1 MIQLFLS
8 FLDGSGGCNFEC
20 LQTVCRMTVDGGV
33 QSDGE
38 IQKERTLFEESAPFV
53 ILTVYYLAAEF
64 EVEPVITN
72 VVASAVSAV
81 TRLDLQ

>member
-1 MIQLFLS
+1 MIFIRDTESIGLGTGMAGEAQ
-8 FLDGSGGCNFEC
+8 N
-20 LQTVCRMTVDGGV
+20 
-33 QSDGE
+33 DGE

>member
-1 MIQLFLS
+1 
-8 FLDGSGGCNFEC
+8 
-20 LQTVCRMTVDGGV
+20 MTVDGGV
-33 QSDGE
+33 QSEGE

-64 EVEPVITN
+64 AVEPVITN

-81 TRLDLQ
+81 TWLDLQ

>member
-1 MIQLFLS
+1 MIFISDTESIGL
-8 FLDGSGGCNFEC
+8 GAGMAE
-20 LQTVCRMTVDGGV
+20 V
-33 QSDGE
+33 QSEGE

-81 TRLDLQ
+81 TWLDLQ

>member
-1 MIQLFLS
+1 MIFISDTESIGL
-8 FLDGSGGCNFEC
+8 GAGMAE
-20 LQTVCRMTVDGGV
+20 V
-33 QSDGE
+33 QNDGE

-64 EVEPVITN
+64 AVEPVITN

-81 TRLDLQ
+81 TWLDLQ